1 MYKALIVDDEEG
13 ILFSVKSYFAN
24 NGFEVATASNLDEA
38 YTHIYSRSFD
48 LYIFDVM
55 LPDGNGF
62 SFCEKLKSHGDTTPV
77 VFLTAK
83 VAEEDQLK
91 GFGIGA
97 DDYVVKP
104 FSLAV
109 LLKRCTLIIERA
121 KGIRSK
127 GIIKSGDIIIDT
139 ISGDVFVDGKKIILT
154 HRELEVLKYF
164 IEKKNTVLSRDKI
177 LDRIWGYDFYGDP
190 RIVDTYI
197 KSLRKH
203 LAESNNT
210 IKTIVKEGYKY
221 EEFAE

>member
-1 MYKALIVDDEEG
+1 M
-13 ILFSVKSYFAN
+13 
-24 NGFEVATASNLDEA
+24 
-38 YTHIYSRSFD
+38 
-48 LYIFDVM
+48 
-55 LPDGNGF
+55 
-62 SFCEKLKSHGDTTPV
+62 
-77 VFLTAK
+77 
-83 VAEEDQLK
+83 K

-109 LLKRCTLIIERA
+109 LLKRCTLIIERT

-127 GIIKSGDIIIDT
+127 GIIKSGDITIDT

-164 IEKKNTVLSRDKI
+164 IEKKNTVLSREKI
-177 LDRIWGYDFYGDP
+177 LDRVWGYDFYGDP

-197 KSLRKH
+197 KSLRKR